1 MEFSSVRYS
10 SRPTISVGNSKKKV
24 KFDTNVNA
32 NKKAYTKDELL
43 DAPSKAVNK
52 TKSYAEAVNSQNKI
66 VMRIRNKAYGFN
78 EGGALIKLKQSSFN

>member
-32 NKKAYTKDELL
+32 NRKAYTKDEL
-43 DAPSKAVNK
+43 DVPSKAVNK

-66 VMRIRNKAYGFN
+66 MMRNRNKAYRFN
-78 EGGALIKLKQSSFN
+78 EGGALIKSLKQSSFN